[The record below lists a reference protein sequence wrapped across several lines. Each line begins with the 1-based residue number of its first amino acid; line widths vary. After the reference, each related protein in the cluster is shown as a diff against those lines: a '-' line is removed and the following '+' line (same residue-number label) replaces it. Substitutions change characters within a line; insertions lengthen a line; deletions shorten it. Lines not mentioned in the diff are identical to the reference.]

1 MKIGDFVVDI
11 VEPDDWGVVLRISS
25 HENGNVKVLWRNGD
39 IDWTS
44 KRWIKKTKLETK

>member
-11 VEPDDWGVVLRISS
+11 VEPDDWGVVLQIGS
-25 HENGNVKVLWRNGD
+25 HNIKVLWRNGE

-44 KRWIKKTKLETK
+44 KRWVEKTKLETK